1 MPYIPHTE
9 DDVRAMLATI
19 GVESIDELFREVPED
34 MRFTRELNVPEGLDE
49 RRLAHHLQ
57 VLAERNLISAA

>member
-34 MRFTRELNVPEGLDE
+34 M
-49 RRLAHHLQ
+49 
-57 VLAERNLISAA
+57 